1 MEQVWLNDV
10 ILLSSGYLSSLNS
23 LWGEVMRAHFWI
35 FVVSHFSTSPTLWSH
50 WLVTAAFNMTWIS
63 WLWRRNGRW
72 MNSWWWLQEKIHVP
86 PKWDICMNIL
96 STSCQFVLYLNA
108 AITSKIT
115 IIKIP
120 FPHSNY
126 SQFSTL
132 QLQWFLLYLKTH
144 IIWLNRN
151 PILPSQ
157 EVGLTAW
164 LLSRGEPHSCLG
176 QVLALTSKSVAA
188 QPLSLSVALV
198 SL

>member
-1 MEQVWLNDV
+1 MIPKYNYYLFLLPALSRLKTQYTFLLNGSWWQSKCSNPLILSQSTTITPETGTKLNSLIYFVMEQVWLNDM

-96 STSCQFVLYLNA
+96 STSRQFVLYVN

-115 IIKIP
+115 IIKIS

-126 SQFSTL
+126 SQFSIL
-132 QLQWFLLYLKTH
+132 QLQ
-144 IIWLNRN
+144 
-151 PILPSQ
+151 
-157 EVGLTAW
+157 
-164 LLSRGEPHSCLG
+164 
-176 QVLALTSKSVAA
+176 
-188 QPLSLSVALV
+188 
-198 SL
+198 